1 MKKIALLLIISG
13 IFVASAC
20 NKDKKSERF
29 LLLTGPVWTTETLLA
44 DGVDASGPG
53 QLLEKFMGDAKF
65 KEDGT
70 GTFGQYTGQWR
81 FNITETE
88 LTIITDEMPL
98 PIICDIDELTTTT
111 LDITTV
117 VPNPVP
123 GLDPINIQMTFKA
136 K

>member
-1 MKKIALLLIISG
+1 MKNIALVLIISG

-29 LLLTGPVWTTETLLA
+29 ILLTGPVWTTESLLA
-44 DGVDASGPG
+44 NGVDASGSG
-53 QLLEKFMGDAKF
+53 QLLEKFKGDAKF

-70 GTFGQYTGQWR
+70 GTFGQYSGQWR
-81 FNITETE
+81 FNTTETE
-88 LTIITDEMPL
+88 ITIVTDEMPL
-98 PIICDIDELTTTT
+98 PIICDIVELTNTT

-123 GLDPINIQMTFKA
+123 GMDPINIQMTFTA